1 MAKYSASSDPAWATG
16 ISNIAALFDPKAQA
30 EGAAMLART
39 KSFDAD
45 TRYNTARAAGVE
57 DQNSA
62 LSDAVLA
69 GAGYSPAEIA
79 AIRATRPSSV
89 NDIFK
94 GRNTYRG
101 GNAIEA
107 GNLVTG
113 LALTDQGTAIK
124 PAIEGQTQQKLL
136 TNPDGSFNTNLA
148 ALLAGGVENVGGNM
162 VYLTPQGYKL
172 GDLTAQGNLYNTQGV
187 NDTAQTASRNLVD
200 TARAGAI
207 TKTGDATVDLR
218 EAQAGA
224 VTTTAESKAENALKL
239 TEAQIELLR
248 KKGVSVEDLT
258 NAKVG
263 TEGAKQGA
271 ITQGAGDKTRETDAR
286 INRINAN
293 INNDAVKATAAS
305 ANGVDPVK
313 REKATLDLREAIEGV
328 YSKDFSEST
337 GKNVWEQVDPAQK
350 KSLTDRALQYVLQG
364 KDVGSAMK
372 QSEADHGLTG
382 KTVKGQKSSGFLK
395 LFTSPDGKITFEGFT
410 APSALASAVTG
421 GSTPAAPA
429 AAPAPFPATF
439 APPPVTAPAASA
451 EPVKI
456 TNDDAGKAAFARLPS
471 GTPFIDP
478 NGTRRI
484 KP

>member
-1 MAKYSASSDPAWATG
+1 MSKYSTANDPAWKAG
-16 ISNIAALFDPKAQA
+16 MDSLASIFDPKAQA
-30 EGAAMLART
+30 EGAAMQART

-45 TRYNTARAAGVE
+45 ARYNAARAAGVE

-62 LSDAVLA
+62 FNEAALA
-69 GAGYSPAEIA
+69 LAGYSPMEIA
-79 AIRATRPSSV
+79 ALRATRTNSV
-89 NDIFK
+89 TDIFK
-94 GRNTYRG
+94 GRNLYRG
-101 GNAIEA
+101 GQALER
-107 GNLVTG
+107 GDLVTG
-113 LALTDQGTAIK
+113 LAQTDQGTAIK
-124 PAIEGQTQQKLL
+124 PAVEGQTQQKLL
-136 TNPDGSFNTNLA
+136 TLPDGSFNTDLA

-162 VYLTPQGYKL
+162 VYLTKDGYKI
-172 GDLTAQGNLYNTQGV
+172 GGLTAQGNLYNTQGV

-207 TKTGDATVDLR
+207 TKTGDAMVDLR

-224 VTTTAESKAENALKL
+224 ATTTAESKAENALKL
-239 TEAQIELLR
+239 TDAQIDLLR

-286 INRINAN
+286 INRINGQFE
-293 INNDAVKATAAS
+293 NDAIIAEAAVAKSAAVDVPGRLRKEQATM
-305 ANGVDPVK
+305 N
-313 REKATLDLREAIEGV
+313 LREAIEGV

-337 GKNVWEQVDPAQK
+337 GKNTWEQVDPAQK
-350 KSLTDRALQYVLQG
+350 KSLTDRALEYVLQG

-410 APSALASAVTG
+410 APSALASAVSG
-421 GSTPAAPA
+421 GSAP

-439 APPPVTAPAASA
+439 APPTAAPAQAA
-451 EPVKI
+451 GNAPVKV
-456 TNDDAGKAAFARLPS
+456 TTKEERDALPVGTVYVAPDGKVY
-471 GTPFIDP
+471 T
-478 NGTRRI
+478 
-484 KP
+484 KK